1 MLAVNTYNSQALTK
15 RFPLA
20 CHVTTWPHDCP
31 QESVYGRWVLCTCG
45 AQNSGVRQL
54 LFRVKNEMQMYTEVC
69 RTAFGKLPK
78 I

>member
-1 MLAVNTYNSQALTK
+1 MK

-20 CHVTTWPHDCP
+20 RYVTMWPHDCP
-31 QESVYGRWVLCTCG
+31 QERVYVRWVLCTCR

-54 LFRVKNEMQMYTEVC
+54 LLKIKNEMQMYTEVC
-69 RTAFGKLPK
+69 MSAFGKLPK